1 MKMAL
6 KDLLTTSKKNDDGE
20 YYWSVVIEPG
30 WVQAGIWTI
39 VENQAKV
46 TALSPVAAWE
56 TEDDLI
62 GAADTA
68 LSSAVQNLPEEA
80 GEPSKTVFGV
90 PSSWVSEGKIKD
102 EYLEKIKTICT
113 KLSLIPSGFVILPE
127 AIAHYMKVQEGTP
140 LNAVVVGLGRENIEL
155 VVFKLGNLLGTTEVA
170 RSVSIA
176 DDVSEGL
183 VRFGKEDS
191 FPSRFILYDAK
202 EAELDEARQSLLKAE
217 WDLLEIKFL
226 HTPKVE
232 IISPEKKVLAVCLAG
247 ASEVGEVSS
256 ISRADEEVEEEVR
269 DEEVENVVT
278 PETKVSAEDL
288 GFVIGADIAKER
300 PHEDNFVQE
309 AEKPKEPDVVEEKPR
324 KIPKANLLTKYSSAF
339 KKVSPFAIL
348 GGTKKALSTATDKAL
363 SLQGKMLKRTFIF
376 GGVFFLLL
384 LLASFLAWWY
394 LPKATVTVFVAP
406 KKLDE
411 KVSLSV
417 DTDAKEADFDKGIL
431 TGEVLET
438 NVSGEK
444 TRSTSG
450 TKTVGER
457 AKGTVRIRNGTV
469 NDIKLASGGLIIGPN
484 ELEFTLDAQASVS
497 AALSPS
503 SPGTAEVNVT
513 AKEIGA
519 ESNLGKD
526 ETFSVGNFAKAEVDA
541 VATSDFSGGS
551 SRQISVV
558 SLEDQ
563 EDLDK
568 QLTEELMES
577 ASTKLPQGLS
587 EDKFFVSEALIATPS
602 AKTFSGKVGDEADN
616 VKLSLTL
623 DVSGLS
629 IPKTQLIELAK
640 RVLQDKAPSGYVLRE
655 EQVDYEF
662 DFKGVKGG
670 TYELEGFFITNFL
683 PETDTEKIT
692 QEIKGKYPDVVE
704 DYLTTIAGF
713 TRAEISLK
721 PHLPGLLGSL
731 PRVTKNIDV
740 EVAAER

>member
-1 MKMAL
+1 M
-6 KDLLTTSKKNDDGE
+6 
-20 YYWSVVIEPG
+20 
-30 WVQAGIWTI
+30 
-39 VENQAKV
+39 
-46 TALSPVAAWE
+46 
-56 TEDDLI
+56 
-62 GAADTA
+62 
-68 LSSAVQNLPEEA
+68 
-80 GEPSKTVFGV
+80 
-90 PSSWVSEGKIKD
+90 
-102 EYLEKIKTICT
+102 
-113 KLSLIPSGFVILPE
+113 
-127 AIAHYMKVQEGTP
+127 
-140 LNAVVVGLGRENIEL
+140 
-155 VVFKLGNLLGTTEVA
+155 
-170 RSVSIA
+170 
-176 DDVSEGL
+176 
-183 VRFGKEDS
+183 
-191 FPSRFILYDAK
+191 
-202 EAELDEARQSLLKAE
+202 
-217 WDLLEIKFL
+217 
-226 HTPKVE
+226 
-232 IISPEKKVLAVCLAG
+232 
-247 ASEVGEVSS
+247 
-256 ISRADEEVEEEVR
+256 
-269 DEEVENVVT
+269 
-278 PETKVSAEDL
+278 
-288 GFVIGADIAKER
+288 
-300 PHEDNFVQE
+300 
-309 AEKPKEPDVVEEKPR
+309 
-324 KIPKANLLTKYSSAF
+324 
-339 KKVSPFAIL
+339 
-348 GGTKKALSTATDKAL
+348 
-363 SLQGKMLKRTFIF
+363 
-376 GGVFFLLL
+376 
-384 LLASFLAWWY
+384 
-394 LPKATVTVFVAP
+394 
-406 KKLDE
+406 
-411 KVSLSV
+411 
-417 DTDAKEADFDKGIL
+417 
-431 TGEVLET
+431 
-438 NVSGEK
+438 
-444 TRSTSG
+444 
-450 TKTVGER
+450 
-457 AKGTVRIRNGTV
+457 
-469 NDIKLASGGLIIGPN
+469 
-484 ELEFTLDAQASVS
+484 
-497 AALSPS
+497 
-503 SPGTAEVNVT
+503 NVT

>member
-1 MKMAL
+1 M
-6 KDLLTTSKKNDDGE
+6 
-20 YYWSVVIEPG
+20 
-30 WVQAGIWTI
+30 
-39 VENQAKV
+39 
-46 TALSPVAAWE
+46 
-56 TEDDLI
+56 
-62 GAADTA
+62 
-68 LSSAVQNLPEEA
+68 
-80 GEPSKTVFGV
+80 
-90 PSSWVSEGKIKD
+90 
-102 EYLEKIKTICT
+102 
-113 KLSLIPSGFVILPE
+113 
-127 AIAHYMKVQEGTP
+127 
-140 LNAVVVGLGRENIEL
+140 
-155 VVFKLGNLLGTTEVA
+155 
-170 RSVSIA
+170 
-176 DDVSEGL
+176 
-183 VRFGKEDS
+183 
-191 FPSRFILYDAK
+191 
-202 EAELDEARQSLLKAE
+202 
-217 WDLLEIKFL
+217 EIKFL

-469 NDIKLASGGLIIGPN
+469 NDIKLASGVLIIGPN

-692 QEIKGKYPDVVE
+692 Q
-704 DYLTTIAGF
+704 
-713 TRAEISLK
+713 
-721 PHLPGLLGSL
+721 
-731 PRVTKNIDV
+731 
-740 EVAAER
+740 